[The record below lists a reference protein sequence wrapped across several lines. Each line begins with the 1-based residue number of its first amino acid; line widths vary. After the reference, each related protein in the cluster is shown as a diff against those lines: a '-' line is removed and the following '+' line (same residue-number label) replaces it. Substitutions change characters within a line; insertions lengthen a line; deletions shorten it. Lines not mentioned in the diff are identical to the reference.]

1 MIKINNLSLGYDNNI
16 IIKNMSLE
24 IEEGSYVAVVG
35 ENGSGKSTLIKGLL
49 GLITPKKGSI
59 EFDIN
64 KNDIGYLSQ
73 NNEDN
78 SFFPASV
85 YEIVISGCLNNL
97 GLRPFYNKKEK
108 ELVNITL
115 KELNIDK
122 IKNKC
127 FKELSG
133 GQRQRV
139 LLARA
144 IVSGKKVLVLDEPV
158 TGLDYNS
165 LKDLYNLIDKL
176 NKKGMTIIMISHDV
190 DKMIEH
196 ATHILYIKK
205 DSYSY
210 SKTIDFVNNNYH
222 ECFGDHKC

>member
-1 MIKINNLSLGYDNNI
+1 MIKLNNISLGYDNNI
-16 IIKNMSLE
+16 VIKDMSLN
-24 IEEGSYVAVVG
+24 IEKGSYVAVVG
-35 ENGSGKSTLIKGLL
+35 ENGSGKSTLIKGIL
-49 GLITPKKGSI
+49 GLIKPKRGSI
-59 EFDIN
+59 EYDIN
-64 KNDIGYLSQ
+64 KSDIGYLPQ
-73 NNEDN
+73 KNEDN
-78 SFFPASV
+78 NSFPASV

-108 ELVNITL
+108 ELVSTTL
-115 KELNIDK
+115 KELNIYNL
-122 IKNKC
+122 KNKSYN
-127 FKELSG
+127 ELSG
-133 GQRQRV
+133 GQKQRV

-144 IVSGKKVLVLDEPV
+144 VTSGKKVLVLDEPV

-165 LKDLYNLIDKL
+165 LKDLYSLIDKL

-205 DSYSY
+205 NSYSY

>member
-1 MIKINNLSLGYDNNI
+1 MIKLNNVSLGYDNNVV
-16 IIKNMSLE
+16 IKDMSLN
-24 IEEGSYVAVVG
+24 IEEGSYIAVVG
-35 ENGSGKSTLIKGLL
+35 ENGTGKSTLIKGIL
-49 GLITPKKGSI
+49 GLIKQKKGSI
-59 EFDIN
+59 EYNIN
-64 KNDIGYLSQ
+64 KSDIGYLPQ
-73 NNEDN
+73 NNEENN
-78 SFFPASV
+78 SFPASV
-85 YEIVISGCLNNL
+85 YEIVISGCLSNL

-108 ELVNITL
+108 ELVNIIL
-115 KELNIDK
+115 KELNIYNL
-122 IKNKC
+122 KNKSYN
-127 FKELSG
+127 ELSG
-133 GQRQRV
+133 GQKQRV

-165 LKDLYNLIDKL
+165 LKDLYYLIDKL

-210 SKTIDFVNNNYH
+210 LKTKDFVNNNYH

>member
-1 MIKINNLSLGYDNNI
+1 MIKLNNISLGYDNNT
-16 IIKNMSLE
+16 IIKNMSLL
-24 IEEGSYVAVVG
+24 IEKGNYVAVVG
-35 ENGSGKSTLIKGLL
+35 ENGSGKSTLIKGIL
-49 GLITPKKGSI
+49 GLLKPKKGNI
-59 EFDIN
+59 EYDIN
-64 KNDIGYLSQ
+64 KKDIGYLPQ

-115 KELNIDK
+115 KELNIDN

-205 DSYSY
+205 NSYSY
-210 SKTIDFVNNNYH
+210 LKTKDFVNNNYH
-222 ECFGDHKC
+222 ECFGDHEC

>member
-1 MIKINNLSLGYDNNI
+1 MIKLNNISLGYDNNLV
-16 IIKNMSLE
+16 IKDMSLN
-24 IEEGSYVAVVG
+24 IEKGSYVAVVG
-35 ENGSGKSTLIKGLL
+35 ENGSGKSTLIKGIL
-49 GLITPKKGSI
+49 GLIKPKKGSI
-59 EFDIN
+59 EYN
-64 KNDIGYLSQ
+64 VKKHDIGYLPQ
-73 NNEDN
+73 KNEDN
-78 SFFPASV
+78 NSFPASV

-108 ELVNITL
+108 ELVNKTL
-115 KELNIDK
+115 KELNIYNL
-122 IKNKC
+122 KNKSYN
-127 FKELSG
+127 ELSG
-133 GQRQRV
+133 GQKQRV

-144 IVSGKKVLVLDEPV
+144 ITSGKKVLVLDEPV

-165 LKDLYNLIDKL
+165 LKDLYNIIDKL

-205 DSYSY
+205 NSYSY

>member
-1 MIKINNLSLGYDNNI
+1 MKLDKNTKILIVGLGVIGGGYAAALTNAGFHVSCITKESRDIEYALEKGI
-16 IIKNMSLE
+16 IE
-24 IEEGSYVAVVG
+24 Y
-35 ENGSGKSTLIKGLL
+35 
-49 GLITPKKGSI
+49 
-59 EFDIN
+59 DIN
-64 KNDIGYLSQ
+64 KKDIGYLPQ

-108 ELVNITL
+108 ELVNIIL
-115 KELNIDK
+115 KELNIDN

-205 DSYSY
+205 NSYSY

>member
-1 MIKINNLSLGYDNNI
+1 
-16 IIKNMSLE
+16 MSLN

-35 ENGSGKSTLIKGLL
+35 ENGSGKSTLIKGIL
-49 GLITPKKGSI
+49 GLIKTKKGSI
-59 EFDIN
+59 EYSIN
-64 KNDIGYLSQ
+64 KSDIGYLPQ
-73 NNEDN
+73 KKEDN
-78 SFFPASV
+78 NSFPASV

-108 ELVNITL
+108 GLVNKTL
-115 KELNIDK
+115 KELNIYNL
-122 IKNKC
+122 KNKHYN
-127 FKELSG
+127 ELSG
-133 GQRQRV
+133 GQKQRV

-165 LKDLYNLIDKL
+165 LNDLYNLIDKL
-176 NKKGMTIIMISHDV
+176 NKEGMTIIMISHDV

-196 ATHILYIKK
+196 ASHILYIKK

>member
-1 MIKINNLSLGYDNNI
+1 MIKLNNIILGYDNNI
-16 IIKNMSLE
+16 VIKDMSLN

-35 ENGSGKSTLIKGLL
+35 ENGSGKSTLIKGIL
-49 GLITPKKGSI
+49 GLIKTKKGSI
-59 EFDIN
+59 EYSIN
-64 KNDIGYLSQ
+64 KSDIGYLPQ
-73 NNEDN
+73 KKEDN
-78 SFFPASV
+78 NSFPASV

-108 ELVNITL
+108 GLVNKTL
-115 KELNIDK
+115 KELNIYNL
-122 IKNKC
+122 KNKHYN
-127 FKELSG
+127 ELSG
-133 GQRQRV
+133 GQKQRV

-165 LKDLYNLIDKL
+165 LNDLYNLIDKL
-176 NKKGMTIIMISHDV
+176 NKEGMTIIMISHDV

-196 ATHILYIKK
+196 ASHILYIKK

>member
-1 MIKINNLSLGYDNNI
+1 MIKLNNISLGYDNNI
-16 IIKNMSLE
+16 VIKDMSLN
-24 IEEGSYVAVVG
+24 IEKGSYVAVVG
-35 ENGSGKSTLIKGLL
+35 ENGSGKSTLIKGIL
-49 GLITPKKGSI
+49 GLIKPKRGNI
-59 EFDIN
+59 EYDIN
-64 KNDIGYLSQ
+64 KSDIGYLPQ
-73 NNEDN
+73 KNEDN
-78 SFFPASV
+78 NSFPASV

-108 ELVNITL
+108 ELVSTTL
-115 KELNIDK
+115 KELNIYSL
-122 IKNKC
+122 KNKSYN
-127 FKELSG
+127 ELSG
-133 GQRQRV
+133 GQKQRV

-144 IVSGKKVLVLDEPV
+144 ITSGKKVLVLDEPV

-205 DSYSY
+205 NSYSY

>member
-35 ENGSGKSTLIKGLL
+35 ENGSGKSTLIKGIL

-64 KNDIGYLSQ
+64 KNDIGYLPQ

-108 ELVNITL
+108 ELVNNTL

-127 FKELSG
+127 FKKLSG

-210 SKTIDFVNNNYH
+210 SKTIDFVNSNYH